1 MASNKLR
8 FSRNWIVT
16 GYVGSFTNFPL
27 DTIDSTLWIDLSQ
40 WAMPIANGE
49 QKGILLQFGLNNPIL
64 QLSYTTPSVG
74 LAYYHINVRKDAVS
88 ASSMHSHHLHKQQHH
103 QPYWLAKIKMVDG
116 PTPLYPTCL
125 QSPQLVSLFRKN
137 SPLLCFSQRFKKCL

>member
-16 GYVGSFTNFPL
+16 GYIGSIFHFPL

-74 LAYYHINVRKDAVS
+74 LAYYHINVRKDAGSPLVPCTLITFTN
-88 ASSMHSHHLHKQQHH
+88 SSTINLTG
-103 QPYWLAKIKMVDG
+103 WLKIKMVDG
-116 PTPLYPTCL
+116 PTPLYPSVPTITPT
-125 QSPQLVSLFRKN
+125 SVPV
-137 SPLLCFSQRFKKCL
+137 